1 MSVRGSS
8 GHLRLTL
15 RIVTRPPSDL
25 NRLRQRGAIQLAGT
39 NRKLTVVGKP
49 AGEVETV
56 PSTMV
61 ERTSSRKG
69 AVLVKPSS
77 STRSSRLEGEYL

>member
-1 MSVRGSS
+1 MLLLAL
-8 GHLRLTL
+8 H
-15 RIVTRPPSDL
+15 IVTQPPSDL
-25 NRLRQRGAIQLAGT
+25 NRLCQRGAIQLAGT

-61 ERTSSRKG
+61 ERTSSRRG
-69 AVLVKPSS
+69 L
-77 STRSSRLEGEYL
+77 Y